1 MRLDVVDRHGAGLAA
16 NVYDEVFDARYPD
29 PIEATECG
37 C

>member
-16 NVYDEVFDARYPD
+16 DVDDEILDAGYPNL
-29 PIEATECG
+29 IGAAVCG